1 MSVKTVFLMTDGMTP
16 GHIYKEHGEIL
27 YYLSKIYGCNC
38 IADDFIDP
46 AGSFGKKFRTVKL
59 HSYSCRRFIHL
70 KKFAYLFKKAK
81 NIDIL
86 YLLCITPDSM
96 YSMLAYR
103 LGGGRGK
110 IFLKTDLGLYEKDG
124 KDLLKWENM
133 TIFLKIVHCIFKIFP
148 DVMTVETRNGYSRL
162 QSSYYGS
169 LVSEGKLYYL
179 PNGVDPEI
187 LVDNNI
193 RRKKIYEK
201 EKLIITVGR
210 IGTYQKNTELL
221 LDILS
226 AINLKDW
233 KVKIIGGIESS
244 FQQVIE
250 NFYLRN
256 PEKRDSVLFT
266 GPVSQK
272 ELWEYYNRS
281 RIFLFTSRHESYGL
295 ALSEAMYMG
304 DYVITTNVGIASEL
318 SDFNPCYISQTWDK
332 HEFIVELNRII
343 GMNDEQLND
352 LMPDKP
358 CDDITWEYVL
368 RNNEAMHKLFG

>member
-1 MSVKTVFLMTDGMTP
+1 
-16 GHIYKEHGEIL
+16 
-27 YYLSKIYGCNC
+27 
-38 IADDFIDP
+38 
-46 AGSFGKKFRTVKL
+46 
-59 HSYSCRRFIHL
+59 
-70 KKFAYLFKKAK
+70 
-81 NIDIL
+81 
-86 YLLCITPDSM
+86 M

-103 LGGGRGK
+103 LGGGHGK

-133 TIFLKIVHCIFKIFP
+133 TIFLKIVHSIFKIFP

-169 LVSEGKLYYL
+169 LVSEGKLYHL

-193 RRKKIYEK
+193 ERKKISEK

-226 AINLKDW
+226 TLNLKDW
-233 KVKIIGGIESS
+233 KVKIIGSIESS

-318 SDFNPCYISQTWDK
+318 SNFNPCYVSQTWDK
-332 HEFIVELNRII
+332 YEFIVELNKII
-343 GMNDEQLND
+343 GMSDEELVG

-358 CDDITWEYVL
+358 CDEITWEYIL
-368 RNNEAMHKLFG
+368 RNNEAIHKLFE